1 MSVNNNALI
10 FHYLSLSKVIGM
22 ALRIRPRLA
31 LSISNTLCVKGLMTR
46 FIRLFDKKT
55 ALWQR
60 QWHHGAMSTLTL
72 PLFPL
77 NTLLFPDGLLHLQI
91 FELRYL
97 TLVKQCIANGTEF
110 GVVAQAQKESSKTD
124 EPMANEAFTRC
135 GTSAKIVAHSAPM
148 AGLLRIECVGTQR
161 FEVVSSAQQ
170 KLGLWVAQVEPVA
183 ADQVVAVP
191 AELEDT
197 VTALRNVINTLQS
210 RAANPEHTLI
220 LPPYRFDDCG
230 WVANRWCELIP
241 MPADQQQGLLTLDNP
256 LIRLELVQDML
267 TEQGLLT

>member
-1 MSVNNNALI
+1 M
-10 FHYLSLSKVIGM
+10 
-22 ALRIRPRLA
+22 
-31 LSISNTLCVKGLMTR
+31 
-46 FIRLFDKKT
+46 
-55 ALWQR
+55 
-60 QWHHGAMSTLTL
+60 L

-97 TLVKQCIANGTEF
+97 TMVKQCIANGTEF
-110 GVVAQAQKESSKTD
+110 GVVAQTVAEKGSPASD
-124 EPMANEAFTRC
+124 EPMANETFTRF
-135 GTSAKIVAHSAPM
+135 GTSAKIMAHSAPM
-148 AGLLRIECVGTQR
+148 AGLLRLECVGTQR
-161 FEVVSSAQQ
+161 FEVLSSSQQ
-170 KLGLWVAQVEPVA
+170 KLGQWVAEVNPLA

-197 VTALRNVINTLQS
+197 VTALRNVISTLRS
-210 RAANPEHTLI
+210 RAADPEHTLM

-241 MPADQQQGLLTLDNP
+241 MPAAQQQGLLTLDNP

-267 TEQGLLT
+267 IEQGLLA

>member
-1 MSVNNNALI
+1 M
-10 FHYLSLSKVIGM
+10 
-22 ALRIRPRLA
+22 
-31 LSISNTLCVKGLMTR
+31 
-46 FIRLFDKKT
+46 
-55 ALWQR
+55 
-60 QWHHGAMSTLTL
+60 LTL

-77 NTLLFPDGLLHLQI
+77 NTILFPDGLLHLQI

-110 GVVAQAQKESSKTD
+110 GVVAQTASPKTD
-124 EPMANEAFTRC
+124 EPMTNETFTRY
-135 GTSAKIVAHSAPM
+135 GTSAKIVTHSAPM

-161 FEVVSSAQQ
+161 FEVLSSAQQ
-170 KLGLWVAQVEPVA
+170 KLGLWVAQVEPMG

-210 RAANPEHTLI
+210 RAANPEHTHI

-241 MPADQQQGLLTLDNP
+241 MPAPQQQGLLTLDNP

-267 TEQGLLT
+267 LEQGLLT